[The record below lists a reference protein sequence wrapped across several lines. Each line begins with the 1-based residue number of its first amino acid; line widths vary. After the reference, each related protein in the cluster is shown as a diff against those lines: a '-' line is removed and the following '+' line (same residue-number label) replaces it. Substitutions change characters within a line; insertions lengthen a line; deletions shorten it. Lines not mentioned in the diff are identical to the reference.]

1 MMIKSVTLKGIER
14 QFDVDAKKI
23 LVIDSYENFNT
34 IINYLFRKTQVYLF
48 DPIFLQRF
56 TCEVFGYGQTIF
68 RTVECVSEEKIYD
81 DTIKRNVD
89 LRDVTYMPSQSSL
102 PRFIRRLAQRDFQKF
117 FYSDICRRNLCF
129 FYPNEKPDFIDNA
142 IEYFLDPP
150 DNKYCG
156 FTKKDREKMS
166 SAAEIFKRSF
176 APIDLG
182 FEERGF
188 EKGIFDDEFV
198 PYVKPFPAQN
208 KSYAKKEKDRIRAVY
223 DFFVGNALCKSAYDA
238 IGKDVPPLFLFN
250 ALDELSENA
259 VHKIL
264 DFADT
269 ADRQVIFVESYDNE
283 QDSALFDQI
292 INFVEEE

>member
-1 MMIKSVTLKGIER
+1 MKIKSVTLKGTES

-23 LVIDSYENFNT
+23 LVIDSDEIFQEIT
-34 IINYLFRKTQVYLF
+34 NYLFRKNQVYLF
-48 DPIFLQRF
+48 HPIFLERF
-56 TCEVFGYGQTIF
+56 TCEVSGYGRTVF
-68 RTVECVSEEKIYD
+68 RTVECVSAEKLYD
-81 DTIKRNVD
+81 DTIKRSVD
-89 LRDVTYMPSQSSL
+89 LRDVTYMPSQCAL
-102 PRFIRRLAQRDFQKF
+102 PRSIRRLAQRDFQKF
-117 FYSDICRRNLCF
+117 FYSDICRNLCF
-129 FYPNEKPDFIDNA
+129 FYPNEKPDFINNA

-188 EKGIFDDEFV
+188 EKGIFDDV
-198 PYVKPFPAQN
+198 IPYVKPFPEQN
-208 KSYAKKEKDRIRAVY
+208 NAYTETEKKRIRAAY
-223 DFFVGNALCKSAYDA
+223 DFFVGNALCKAAYDA

-259 VHKIL
+259 VQKIIDL
-264 DFADT
+264 ADT

-292 INFVEEE
+292 INFMEEE